1 MQQRWRSAFLDRA
14 VLVALVAT
22 VVGATACAP
31 EQREKAPEGGAALK
45 VLSVCE
51 LFAGLESHQNQIVSV
66 RGIYDGS
73 LREFNCPQ
81 PFVADGRTWPTVL
94 YLRDAHEVLG
104 DEQRVPF
111 NTDRYNWDRL
121 DETAIEVGLERRKAE
136 IWVTVEGLLRGPRRF
151 PGGRPGGIGGYGHL
165 GAFPASLV
173 VNKIHDVTVASNPT
187 IDYGRLFQPRR
198 PRPADA
204 KAPAKMPTSLRT
216 EMP

>member
-1 MQQRWRSAFLDRA
+1 MQQRCRSAFLDRA
-14 VLVALVAT
+14 VLVALVIT
-22 VVGATACAP
+22 VAGATACAP
-31 EQREKAPEGGAALK
+31 EQGGKAPEGRPTLK

-51 LFAGLESHQNQIVSV
+51 LFARLESYQDKIVSV

-73 LREFNCPQ
+73 LREYNCPQ

-111 NTDRYNWDRL
+111 NTDRFNWDRL

-136 IWVTVEGLLRGPRRF
+136 IWVTFEGLLRGPRRF
-151 PGGRPGGIGGYGHL
+151 PGGRAGKMGGYGHL

-173 VNKIHDVTVASNPT
+173 VDKIHDITVRPTPT
-187 IDYGRLFQPRR
+187 IDYSHLFQSRGN
-198 PRPADA
+198 RPANA
-204 KAPAKMPTSLRT
+204 KAPVRAPARR
-216 EMP
+216 